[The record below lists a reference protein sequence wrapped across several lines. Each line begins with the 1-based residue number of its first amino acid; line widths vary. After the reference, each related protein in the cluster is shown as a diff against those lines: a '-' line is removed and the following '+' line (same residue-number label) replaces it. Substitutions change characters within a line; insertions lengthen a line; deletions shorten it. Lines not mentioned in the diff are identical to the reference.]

1 MSTFLVALL
10 DIALSFFGCKARL
23 LGLEAYLAG
32 KTLAEDLRGNI
43 SLGPSC
49 AFAFAS
55 PPTVPAAIT
64 NNIKKSC
71 QICRITSPSY
81 RSTARTQQ
89 LYLTARGMCCADYG
103 LFQVQKVSCI
113 G

>member
-10 DIALSFFGCKARL
+10 DIALSFFGCKAGL

-49 AFAFAS
+49 AF
-55 PPTVPAAIT
+55 P
-64 NNIKKSC
+64 
-71 QICRITSPSY
+71 
-81 RSTARTQQ
+81 
-89 LYLTARGMCCADYG
+89 
-103 LFQVQKVSCI
+103 
-113 G
+113 